1 MSIDQDLIDYAREK
15 EHELQEAA
23 LTREHID
30 AEDDRASSGRDD
42 ADRDY
47 ARVLYSSAFRRLQ
60 DKMQLFSPRQ
70 NRFHRNRLTHSL
82 EVAQIAKI
90 IAKKAQLQDTLTV
103 QTCALAHDIGNPPF
117 GHYGEGIL
125 NELQRQGN
133 NSAGFEG
140 NAQTFRVLTTL
151 EEKHYDYNGLNLTW
165 RTLFGVVKYPNDNLT
180 NETKYL
186 YQPDWDYVKN
196 SAKNLNVTIGLNND
210 RLIRTIDA
218 EIMDI
223 ADEIAYAAHDLHDA
237 LKQGYFTIDELIHE
251 FSMSKEYGSSLH
263 HFIESVNKAREFA
276 SKANSY
282 GTSEEY
288 SSLFLRELSSEIV
301 NKLVSDVGII
311 NNSLNYKN
319 YEKLAI
325 GLKKLTYAAVS
336 RKRDIKQYELMGEKV
351 IRGLFQVYSD
361 TSYNKQGKLLPMDYV
376 KGYKIDFDKDG
387 SPIPSHKSLLKT
399 AITDYI
405 AGMMDSFAIEQY
417 QKYFGETDLNKLY
430 FRSSDF
436 T

>member
-1 MSIDQDLIDYAREK
+1 MNHDQELINYASQK
-15 EHELQEAA
+15 EHELQKAA
-23 LTREHID
+23 CTREHVIT
-30 AEDDRASSGRDD
+30 EDDRASSGRDD

-82 EVAQIAKI
+82 EVAQIAKV
-90 IAKKAQLQDTLTV
+90 IAKKANLKDTLTV

-117 GHYGEGIL
+117 GHYGESIL
-125 NELQRQGN
+125 NELQQREKR
-133 NSAGFEG
+133 SVGFEG
-140 NAQTFRVLTTL
+140 NAQTFRVLTSL
-151 EEKHYDYNGLNLTW
+151 EEKHYQYNGLNLTW
-165 RTLFGVVKYPNDNLT
+165 RTLFGVVKYPNDNTT
-180 NETKYL
+180 NEKKYL
-186 YQPDWDYVKN
+186 YPPDWVKVKN
-196 SAKNLNVTIGLNND
+196 SAEVLGVTIGLNND
-210 RLIRTIDA
+210 TLIRTIDA

-251 FSMSKEYGSSLH
+251 FSMSKEYGSALDD
-263 HFIESVNKAREFA
+263 FIKSVTKARSFA
-276 SKANSY
+276 SKANAY

-301 NKLVSDVGII
+301 NKLVGDVGII
-311 NNSLNYKN
+311 NNSLNYKS

-325 GLKKLTYAAVS
+325 GLKKLTYEAVS

-361 TSYNKQGKLLPMDYV
+361 TSYNKHGKLLPMDYV
-376 KGYKIDFDKDG
+376 KGYKINFEKDG
-387 SPIPSHKSLLKT
+387 SPHPTNKSLFIT

-417 QKYFGETDLNKLY
+417 QRYFGETDLNKLY
-430 FRSSDF
+430 FKHTDF